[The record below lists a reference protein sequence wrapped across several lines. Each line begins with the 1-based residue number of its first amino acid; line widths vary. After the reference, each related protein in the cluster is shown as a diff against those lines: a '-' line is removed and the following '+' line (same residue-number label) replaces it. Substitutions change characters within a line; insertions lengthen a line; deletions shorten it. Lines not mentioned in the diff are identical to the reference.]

1 MFEKGEVDL
10 TDRKNS
16 VWTSI
21 DVVSEDVAVG
31 EHPSHNLRR
40 TKNRSSEIAE
50 NDCELTVRQ
59 MLLNTTAIAGGGVR
73 KMIWPNG
80 EYYLTS

>member
-31 EHPSHNLRR
+31 ERPSHKLRR

-50 NDCELTVRQ
+50 
-59 MLLNTTAIAGGGVR
+59 
-73 KMIWPNG
+73 MIVN
-80 EYYLTS
+80 

>member
-31 EHPSHNLRR
+31 EPQPQF
-40 TKNRSSEIAE
+40 KE
-50 NDCELTVRQ
+50 N
-59 MLLNTTAIAGGGVR
+59 
-73 KMIWPNG
+73 KK
-80 EYYLTS
+80 

>member
-21 DVVSEDVAVG
+21 DVVSEDIAVG
-31 EHPSHNLRR
+31 EHPNHNVRR
-40 TKNRSSEIAE
+40 TKKEAVVIA
-50 NDCELTVRQ
+50 NFYVH
-59 MLLNTTAIAGGGVR
+59 
-73 KMIWPNG
+73 K
-80 EYYLTS
+80 YL

>member
-40 TKNRSSEIAE
+40 TKNSSSEIAE
-50 NDCELTVRQ
+50 
-59 MLLNTTAIAGGGVR
+59 
-73 KMIWPNG
+73 MIVN
-80 EYYLTS
+80 

>member
-10 TDRKNS
+10 TDRENS

-31 EHPSHNLRR
+31 EHPNHNLRR
-40 TKNRSSEIAE
+40 KKNRSSEIAE
-50 NDCELTVRQ
+50 
-59 MLLNTTAIAGGGVR
+59 
-73 KMIWPNG
+73 MIVN
-80 EYYLTS
+80 

>member
-21 DVVSEDVAVG
+21 DVVSEDVAV

-50 NDCELTVRQ
+50 MVVN
-59 MLLNTTAIAGGGVR
+59 
-73 KMIWPNG
+73 
-80 EYYLTS
+80 